1 LNYLILAAGVGR
13 RLGNNT
19 NGLPKC
25 LLDIGGETVIERLLR
40 QIRKY
45 DDNATINVV
54 LGYKYKE
61 IIPKI
66 GNCNVINNPFFDITS
81 LNASLWFAKEC
92 FNDEIMVINGDIVF
106 SEELIK
112 DLIKN
117 KNSSFITLDS
127 RIKND
132 KEINVRVEGDKAV
145 RLSVKYKN
153 YTGVYAGVIKFS
165 KENAKLF
172 INLIDGRIKRG
183 FNDSNSYYFAPLRNM
198 INKFN
203 AEFYAFDFAGYDW
216 AEIDYSKDIEA
227 ARQVDG
233 QTLTKL

>member
-1 LNYLILAAGVGR
+1 M
-13 RLGNNT
+13 
-19 NGLPKC
+19 
-25 LLDIGGETVIERLLR
+25 IERYNFIKKWSDFILTETLKTNDINFVVKNTETDLRLSSIDCDVLKDNNKILLSIYDFNKLDLVEPMFDYINSLFIDR
-40 QIRKY
+40 NGWFPSAMKLLNDVNKSNTLKY
-45 DDNATINVV
+45 D
-54 LGYKYKE
+54 
-61 IIPKI
+61 
-66 GNCNVINNPFFDITS
+66 
-81 LNASLWFAKEC
+81 
-92 FNDEIMVINGDIVF
+92 
-106 SEELIK
+106 EEY
-112 DLIKN
+112 LIKN